1 MTFLDIL
8 KEYDKEHE
16 IIYPSDYYNDMRKK
30 LLVAFECLG
39 LFDLTI
45 FKAENG
51 KDYDFFETSKEYI
64 FHLLKSE
71 TSPLFRNIKGNKM
84 TMDDYISLASE
95 VEQLFD
101 FIKPYTK
108 DEEEYK
114 EIIYEISSNVRY
126 PILKRFASI
135 QNTYYSLLTYYES
148 IIKDTGEV
156 TEIDNW
162 CYLTADDKVKL
173 FDELITATKK
183 WVNLV
188 EKIGEY
194 RADEVS
200 EAIENASVENIATY
214 VLVENAIAEEYC
226 KAYKARPQPDFSKSR
241 SGKALVSKI
250 KSREDEVYNLK
261 LDLAKKYCDTH
272 NIDFQQYL
280 NEKEFAEAP
289 DFTPSSTESVFETIQ
304 NYI

>member
-8 KEYDKEHE
+8 KEYDKERE

-45 FKAENG
+45 FKAGNG

-84 TMDDYISLASE
+84 TMGDYIALVSE

-108 DEEEYK
+108 NENEYK
-114 EIIYEISSNVRY
+114 KIISEISSNVRY
-126 PILKRFASI
+126 PLLKRFASI

-173 FDELITATKK
+173 FDELIIATKK
-183 WVNLV
+183 WVDLV

-200 EAIENASVENIATY
+200 EAIENASIENIDTY

-226 KAYKARPQPDFSKSR
+226 KAYKDRPQPNFPKSR
-241 SGKALVSKI
+241 SIKAMVSKI
-250 KSREDEVYNLK
+250 KSREDEAYSLK
-261 LDLAKKYCDTH
+261 LDLAKKYCDKH
-272 NIDFQQYL
+272 NIDFQVYL
-280 NEKEFAEAP
+280 SEKELAETP
-289 DFTPSSTESVFETIQ
+289 DFTPSSTKSAFESMQ
-304 NYI
+304 NDI